1 VRAGDQVAGRYRLE
15 VLLGAGGFGEVWRSQ
30 DENLDRAVALKLIH
44 ESMADET
51 ARSRFLEEARI
62 TANLAH
68 PNVVAVLDFGFLED
82 DRPYL
87 VYELVEGG
95 SLESPGPVTSQ
106 RLRAW
111 GTQLAEALGAA
122 HDGGVLHRDLKPENV
137 LLRAA
142 GEAVLCDFGVARS
155 AAKATRLT
163 AEGLLLGTP
172 AYMAPELWRGKP
184 ASRASDQFAW
194 AATLV
199 RLAGGGSVYG
209 SDEVTAIVEASRDSA
224 PLDLPDLPHLPAAAR
239 EVLARALALDPAAR
253 FPTIRAAGRA
263 WNDALANA
271 SSGPMFRPGR
281 DEGGGVD
288 QHVATVVL
296 RSSSRRDP
304 SAPITRRTRLR
315 RRHHLALVAVATLG
329 LGVGALLVG
338 PRGDRDGAPPAPSPS
353 TSPPVAPDSL
363 DPARTQVED
372 LLARLQRGLDRD
384 PMSMSDPTPLADL
397 PEETRAWVSSPDFDA
412 AFLASADSLAR
423 HLNDV
428 RDLSADDLHWILRR
442 AAEELRD
449 VLGLLANLAAEED
462 IQLEGRPG
470 PLRARFVALRKALE
484 GRYDRSAGEPE
495 GIVRGRHVVLW
506 STLLIRA
513 DGKPSPLPI
522 RATINNLSNEP
533 SPFVRLWMRYRL
545 TDAVQW
551 GRGMR
556 CPRQLH
562 LLRVLARDAPA
573 LPIAPDSPPG
583 MVGLADAVRRKLIQ
597 GMGRGLR
604 RCPSAVRPEHW
615 RFIDASLEMIERDLV
630 VDNERNTVLR
640 AQFERIT
647 KPDSVFDA
655 LGQDPP
661 LVARFHRRIN
671 LLKRQ
676 AKALSL
682 VDLPDWVRQLPAELD
697 ELSHFLGPDA
707 RLPFSEDH
715 AAGGGPN
722 FDVLEATRRLDTWLD
737 LCRRAFLSSREEL
750 PSEAWPWLVRH
761 LLPAPSRL
769 LRATDARVARLRN
782 DETILPE
789 QEEAWARI
797 LARLHQEAQATIGRM
812 AFGDSR
818 PPILA
823 QWLLAQAGELIRGGD
838 YVMSGG
844 ATPLE
849 YEDSLRSWMLLVMLD
864 NSRETKG
871 NRCGEIINSLH
882 EVLTVR
888 TWRQGP
894 PNRTEGLRRILIDI
908 TAFAARCDNELQP
921 AMWKHLDEAIQH
933 MENLIP
939 RDPDWVAHATE
950 RALEAPRLALLGG
963 VASPRLRKT
972 LEEIDR
978 VRRLALSYRFTPAP
992 GSPPSTPRQHG
1003 PGPRP
1008 R

>member
-1 VRAGDQVAGRYRLE
+1 VRAGDLVAGRYRLE

-87 VYELVEGG
+87 VYELIEGG

-155 AAKATRLT
+155 ASKATRLT

-172 AYMAPELWRGKP
+172 AYMAPELWRGQP

-209 SDEVTAIVEASRDSA
+209 SDEVTAIVEASRGSDS
-224 PLDLPDLPHLPAAAR
+224 LDLPDLPQLSATAR
-239 EVLARALALDPAAR
+239 AVLARALALDPAER

-263 WNDALANA
+263 WNDAQATA
-271 SSGPMFRPGR
+271 PSGPVYRPGR
-281 DEGGGVD
+281 SGGDAVD

-315 RRHHLALVAVATLG
+315 RRHHLALVAVALLG
-329 LGVGALLVG
+329 LGVGAVLIG
-338 PRGDRDGAPPAPSPS
+338 PRGGQGGAPPGPSPP
-353 TSPPVAPDSL
+353 TSPPVARDPL
-363 DPARTQVED
+363 DPARTQVEG
-372 LLARLQRGLDRD
+372 LLARLRRDLDRD
-384 PMSMSDPTPLADL
+384 PLSMGRPMPLADL
-397 PEETRAWVSSPDFDA
+397 PEGTRAWLSSPDLDA
-412 AFLASADSLAR
+412 AFLASADSLAG

-428 RDLSADDLHWILRR
+428 RDLAPEDLQWLLRQ

-449 VLGLLANLAAEED
+449 VLGMLANLAAEED
-462 IQLEGRPG
+462 VQLGGGPG
-470 PLRARFVALRKALE
+470 PLRDRFVALRKALE
-484 GRYDRSAGEPE
+484 GRYERGAGEPE
-495 GIVRGRHVVLW
+495 SIVRGRHVVLW

-522 RATINNLSNEP
+522 RATINSLSRDP
-533 SPFVRLWMRYRL
+533 TPFVRLWMRYRL

-551 GRGMR
+551 GRGIR

-562 LLRVLARDAPA
+562 LLRVLAREAPA
-573 LPIAPDSPPG
+573 LPIPPGSPPG
-583 MVGLADAVRRKLIQ
+583 MVPLADAVRRKLLQ

-604 RCPSAVRPEHW
+604 QCPSAARPEHW
-615 RFIDASLEMIERDLV
+615 RFIDATLEMIERDLV
-630 VDNERNTVLR
+630 VSLDRNTLLR

-647 KPDSVFDA
+647 RPDSVFDA
-655 LGQDPP
+655 LGKDPP
-661 LVARFHRRIN
+661 LVARFHRRLN
-671 LLKRQ
+671 LLRTQ
-676 AKALSL
+676 AKALSRQ
-682 VDLPDWVRQLPAELD
+682 DLPDWVRQLPAQLD

-715 AAGGGPN
+715 AVGGGPT

-737 LCRRAFLSSREEL
+737 LCHRAFLSTREEL

-769 LRATDARVARLRN
+769 LRATDARVARMRE
-782 DETILPE
+782 DGTILPE
-789 QEEAWARI
+789 HEEAWARI
-797 LARLHQEAQATIGRM
+797 LARLHEEAQATIGRV

-838 YVMSGG
+838 YAMSSG
-844 ATPLE
+844 ATTLE
-849 YEDSLRSWMLLVMLD
+849 YEDALRTWMVLVMLD
-864 NSRETKG
+864 TVREVRGSK
-871 NRCGEIINSLH
+871 CGDLVDSMH
-882 EVLTVR
+882 EVLTTR
-888 TWRQGP
+888 AWRLEP
-894 PNRTEGLRRILIDI
+894 PHRTEGLRRILIDTTI
-908 TAFAARCDNELQP
+908 FAVRCEGELP
-921 AMWKHLDEAIQH
+921 PSLWKHLREAIQH

-963 VASPRLRKT
+963 VASPEVRGVLT
-972 LEEIDR
+972 EIDR
-978 VRRLALSYRFTPAP
+978 VRRLALEYQVTPGP
-992 GSPPSTPRQHG
+992 GSPASNPRPRG